1 MGLVYESALKYFS
14 GFSISGFSSVV
25 RSRLYMPKV
34 CGSIPGQGN
43 YLFISYLHLLSIS
56 VNRWQ
61 IRTENRWQ
69 QSQNL
74 RKTQIKSK
82 QKQLEFCEKKLYFST
97 ISMPVEIS
105 HDKAYQ
111 DYLSIRKPG
120 LKSATIE
127 NISAILQ
134 QNDVEINPKPSN
146 PVSFYYKFGRIN
158 LCLVK

>member
-1 MGLVYESALKYFS
+1 M
-14 GFSISGFSSVV
+14 SS
-25 RSRLYMPKV
+25 S
-34 CGSIPGQGN
+34 PGQSIN
-43 YLFISYLHLLSIS
+43 LFISYLHLLSIS

-61 IRTENRWQ
+61 IRTGNRWQ

-146 PVSFYYKFGRIN
+146 PVSFYYKFGRIS
-158 LCLVK
+158 

>member
-1 MGLVYESALKYFS
+1 MK
-14 GFSISGFSSVV
+14 
-25 RSRLYMPKV
+25 
-34 CGSIPGQGN
+34 N
-43 YLFISYLHLLSIS
+43 
-56 VNRWQ
+56 
-61 IRTENRWQ
+61 
-69 QSQNL
+69 
-74 RKTQIKSK
+74 K
-82 QKQLEFCEKKLYFST
+82 QKDKQNQQEFCEKKLCFST

-111 DYLSIRKPG
+111 DYLIIRRPG